1 MTKVKKTVHSK
12 NFVYICV
19 AIVSCMS
26 TIFGFNLGAILSSKV
41 RLINVFM
48 LEVYNVDSMI
58 NTFLLGALVGTFLG
72 GRLVYDT
79 GRLQSLLGAFT
90 FGVIGQSIS
99 LMSPTFSTLFIS
111 EFAVGAAFGVY
122 LISSVSYIT
131 EISPSSHRGACSSL
145 VAVFFTLGL
154 LLSSILRDV
163 IPNYGFSCVSGIV
176 LFSLPLLV
184 YAYLRLPDSP
194 RWHALTGASDKALTE
209 LIKLR
214 VSTSEAARELAA
226 INECIL
232 GEERGMALFFRSP
245 VFRSVVWFFIFISIA
260 CQFSGMAI
268 LPYMS
273 LQLIK
278 SFQSAITLG
287 VISHTP
293 QSDINFVFL
302 SFILLSAFM
311 GAVFTFFTVDKI
323 GRKKLFLFSVFSNE
337 IIVAVIYV
345 LLYGHFRELGQ
356 YVVVLLMCLFVFGST
371 VSLTLVLTVLSSE
384 LLAVK
389 GREFGLTVIYL
400 FNFAA
405 VMMGM
410 YFFHRAEQSLG
421 LLMLLSF
428 FLIAGAFL
436 FSLIYSG
443 MPETKGKLL
452 ESMENTIFNGRNLLA
467 IKSDSRD

>member
-1 MTKVKKTVHSK
+1 
-12 NFVYICV
+12 
-19 AIVSCMS
+19 
-26 TIFGFNLGAILSSKV
+26 
-41 RLINVFM
+41 
-48 LEVYNVDSMI
+48 
-58 NTFLLGALVGTFLG
+58 
-72 GRLVYDT
+72 
-79 GRLQSLLGAFT
+79 
-90 FGVIGQSIS
+90 
-99 LMSPTFSTLFIS
+99 
-111 EFAVGAAFGVY
+111 
-122 LISSVSYIT
+122 
-131 EISPSSHRGACSSL
+131 
-145 VAVFFTLGL
+145 
-154 LLSSILRDV
+154 
-163 IPNYGFSCVSGIV
+163 
-176 LFSLPLLV
+176 
-184 YAYLRLPDSP
+184 
-194 RWHALTGASDKALTE
+194 
-209 LIKLR
+209 
-214 VSTSEAARELAA
+214 
-226 INECIL
+226 
-232 GEERGMALFFRSP
+232 MALFFRSP

-337 IIVAVIYV
+337 IIIAVIYV

-443 MPETKGKLL
+443 MPETKDKLL

>member
-1 MTKVKKTVHSK
+1 MPVH
-12 NFVYICV
+12 
-19 AIVSCMS
+19 
-26 TIFGFNLGAILSSKV
+26 
-41 RLINVFM
+41 
-48 LEVYNVDSMI
+48 
-58 NTFLLGALVGTFLG
+58 
-72 GRLVYDT
+72 
-79 GRLQSLLGAFT
+79 
-90 FGVIGQSIS
+90 
-99 LMSPTFSTLFIS
+99 
-111 EFAVGAAFGVY
+111 
-122 LISSVSYIT
+122 
-131 EISPSSHRGACSSL
+131 
-145 VAVFFTLGL
+145 
-154 LLSSILRDV
+154 
-163 IPNYGFSCVSGIV
+163 

-323 GRKKLFLFSVFSNE
+323 GRASC
-337 IIVAVIYV
+337 
-345 LLYGHFRELGQ
+345 RER
-356 YVVVLLMCLFVFGST
+356 V
-371 VSLTLVLTVLSSE
+371 
-384 LLAVK
+384 
-389 GREFGLTVIYL
+389 
-400 FNFAA
+400 
-405 VMMGM
+405 
-410 YFFHRAEQSLG
+410 
-421 LLMLLSF
+421 
-428 FLIAGAFL
+428 
-436 FSLIYSG
+436 
-443 MPETKGKLL
+443 
-452 ESMENTIFNGRNLLA
+452 
-467 IKSDSRD
+467 

>member
-79 GRLQSLLGAFT
+79 GRLQSILGAFT

-131 EISPSSHRGACSSL
+131 EISPSAYRGSCSSL
-145 VAVFFTLGL
+145 IAVFFTLGL
-154 LLSSILRDV
+154 LLATVLRGV
-163 IPNYGFSCVSGIV
+163 IPNYGFSVLSGIV
-176 LFSLPLLV
+176 LLSLPLLV
-184 YAYLRLPDSP
+184 YSYLRLPESP
-194 RWHALTGASDKALTE
+194 RWHALTGSSDKALTE
-209 LIKLR
+209 LIRLR

-245 VFRSVVWFFIFISIA
+245 VFRAVTWFFIFISIS
-260 CQFSGMAI
+260 CQLAGMAI

-278 SFQSAITLG
+278 SFQAAMTLG
-287 VISHTP
+287 VLVPSA

-302 SFILLSAFM
+302 GFILLSAFF
-311 GAVFTFFTVDKI
+311 GAIFTFFAVDKI

-337 IIVAVIYV
+337 IIIAVIYV

-356 YVVVLLMCLFVFGST
+356 FFVVLLMCLFVFSST
-371 VSLTLVLTVLSSE
+371 VCLSLLLTVLASE

-410 YFFHRAEQSLG
+410 YFFNRAVQSLG

-443 MPETKGKLL
+443 LPETKGKLL